1 MIPREDL
8 PDDAVDWGS
17 IAVSFDRLAEDT
29 PESCP
34 CPPEE
39 IFEYVQM
46 ESGATDQANRERL
59 AFLRTARV
67 AEAQFWVWNYTEH
80 DGEAVFVTYQLNS
93 DGSSVLSLASPN
105 GLSAEQFVLA
115 QYYDEVYWS

>member
-1 MIPREDL
+1 
-8 PDDAVDWGS
+8 
-17 IAVSFDRLAEDT
+17 
-29 PESCP
+29 
-34 CPPEE
+34 
-39 IFEYVQM
+39 M